1 VSAREIA
8 WTTTEEAEDKRE
20 RGQEAPTKDVDSAL
34 GLWETQPQQ
43 TRFIRRT
50 PGVSTMNHSKMHT
63 PDGSHVLILTGT
75 PGSGKTTVARL
86 LAGKSERAVHLE
98 SDQFF
103 HFIQS
108 GYIEPWMPESHEQNI
123 AVMNIVASVAAG
135 YAKAGYFTII
145 DGIISPRWFLEPVR
159 DSLHAAGY
167 TVAYAVLRAPLPVCL
182 SRARDRAPGRLSD
195 TAVIERLS
203 REFVNLGRLETHVID
218 TGKQTADAAADL
230 LSELLQTNR
239 LVT

>member
-1 VSAREIA
+1 M
-8 WTTTEEAEDKRE
+8 TY
-20 RGQEAPTKDVDSAL
+20 
-34 GLWETQPQQ
+34 
-43 TRFIRRT
+43 
-50 PGVSTMNHSKMHT
+50 SKMHT
-63 PDGSHVLILTGT
+63 SDESPVLILTGT

-86 LAGKSERAVHLE
+86 LAAKAERAVHLQ

-108 GYIEPWMPESHEQNI
+108 GYIEPWKSESHEQNI
-123 AVMNIVASVAAG
+123 TVMNIVASVAAD

-145 DGIISPRWFLEPVR
+145 DGIISPRWFLQPVR
-159 DSLHAAGY
+159 DSLRAAGH

-182 SRARDRAPGRLSD
+182 SRARDRAPDRLSD
-195 TAVIERLS
+195 AAVIERLS
-203 REFVNLGRLETHVID
+203 REFVNLGCLETHVID
-218 TGKQTADAAADL
+218 TGKQTADAAADV